1 MTEPIITLSNSS
13 TMTEVPFG
21 AGDVSMKYLL
31 YADSTAF
38 DNWTDWVNDSVNSPT
53 QKNLDNAAT
62 FSNYVL
68 KINCA
73 LTNMY
78 NACGLKS
85 ASHGAIM
92 IMSPNTEG

>member
-13 TMTEVPFG
+13 TMTEVPF
-21 AGDVSMKYLL
+21 AGDSTVTMKYLL

-68 KINCA
+68 KIR
-73 LTNMY
+73 
-78 NACGLKS
+78 CGL
-85 ASHGAIM
+85 A
-92 IMSPNTEG
+92 N

>member
-1 MTEPIITLSNSS
+1 MVT
-13 TMTEVPFG
+13 VPLG
-21 AGDVSMKYLL
+21 SGDVTMKYLL
-31 YADSTAF
+31 FADNSVF